1 MKLSTW
7 LERLLKQADNVQQ
20 NLTWLLA
27 GFTSCMLGLLLIIM
41 AEYLFGQSL
50 TQELVALL
58 GLGLVGVGVLVAA
71 AGYIGLSLLRIVR
84 FLIKDKDKQP

>member
-20 NLTWLLA
+20 NLTWLLS

-58 GLGLVGVGVLVAA
+58 GLGLVGLGVLVAA

-84 FLIKDKDKQP
+84 FLMKDKDKQP

>member
-58 GLGLVGVGVLVAA
+58 GLGLVGIGVLVAV